1 MHARDA
7 IILLLTMIYKLITLV
22 NIFNYF
28 RLAEGH
34 AKLMY
39 RTKVEI
45 IDAITAAELIGTTML
60 NSDVGCP
67 FPTDPIATYYSKGM
81 HIKQCTK
88 LYKYIF

>member
-1 MHARDA
+1 
-7 IILLLTMIYKLITLV
+7 
-22 NIFNYF
+22 
-28 RLAEGH
+28 
-34 AKLMY
+34 MY

-88 LYKYIF
+88 LYKYTF